1 MHQPLPGQYKHL
13 VAFENGIRQCQWQQG
28 STWMNHV
35 SLQSTTNGMIEGQ
48 IRTFNNVNML
58 VEMIEFRKYKQMTKH
73 YAITENQDCYEDQ
86 YIWK

>member
-1 MHQPLPGQYKHL
+1 
-13 VAFENGIRQCQWQQG
+13 
-28 STWMNHV
+28 
-35 SLQSTTNGMIEGQ
+35 MIEGQ